1 MGLVVEVV
9 SGDAVVGLARLENG
23 LLPLRM
29 VHAVRVVLGLQ
40 GHAAVLGVVD
50 AVFAH
55 DVQEIAGVE
64 LDAKV
69 T

>member
-1 MGLVVEVV
+1 M
-9 SGDAVVGLARLENG
+9 VGLARLENG

-40 GHAAVLGVVD
+40 GYAAMLGVVD
-50 AVFAH
+50 AVFA
-55 DVQEIAGVE
+55 DSVQKIAGVD